1 MTAYNFKALQDQS
14 PWVPGMT
21 FTVGGYF
28 KLTGA
33 LVNADTIT
41 FTNAIP
47 SSGVTAIS
55 AVVYTT
61 QLDSNATPT
70 GTFSLGDSLADGS
83 AAARYI
89 SGAKMGTN
97 VAGQQI
103 VTFSNV
109 APTFTGTDQTAG
121 VGYLYTTDENSNA
134 AQGFLDLKLT
144 VTNAVATAA
153 ATGTVWVYFTYYCG
167 GVA

>member
-1 MTAYNFKALQDQS
+1 MTAYNFTAIQDKS
-14 PWVPGMT
+14 PWVPGDT
-21 FTVGGYF
+21 YTIGGYF

-47 SSGVTAIS
+47 PSGVR
-55 AVVYTT
+55 AVEVLVYST

-83 AAARYI
+83 AAGRFI
-89 SGAKMGTN
+89 TSGLMGTN
-97 VAGQQI
+97 QAGRQI
-103 VTFSNV
+103 QTFSNV
-109 APTFTGTDQTAG
+109 APAFTAGVQTAG

-134 AQGFLDLKLT
+134 NGGYLDLKLT

-153 ATGTVWVYFTYYCG
+153 ATGTIWVYFTYYCE